1 MRNEILNREQSAL
14 MDFDVMS
21 SPQLLSFVNSGE
33 TEVAAFLET
42 YNDACSLFGLSEL
55 YYRQKGR
62 IEFGSGEAD
71 LVAYYNEL
79 GETYNQKG
87 VELLSLA
94 IADLQE
100 YINSHTFPP
109 PGQPADFTEFVAE
122 FKLYFENLETKPTDT
137 QELVTV
143 LNDTVAAVS
152 GGEQATYQ
160 FLVDKAI
167 ELRAVRLSPDRG
179 ASTNLAWWKIVA
191 IAVYVGLAATEIWFC
206 ILKNKCS
213 KKAKAVLKGGQ
224 TIAALVM
231 KFC

>member
-14 MDFDVMS
+14 MDFDMMS

-33 TEVAAFLET
+33 TELATFVESF
-42 YNDACSLFGLSEL
+42 NDACSLFGLSEL

-62 IEFGSGEAD
+62 IEYGTNEPD
-71 LVAYYNEL
+71 LIAYYDEL
-79 GETYNQKG
+79 GQQYNNKG
-87 VELLSLA
+87 IDLLTLA
-94 IADLQE
+94 IDGLQA
-100 YINSHTFPP
+100 YINSHQFDP
-109 PGQPADFTEFVAE
+109 PGQPADFSEFVGE
-122 FKLYFENLETKPTDT
+122 FKTYFENLEVKPRDT

-143 LNDTVAAVS
+143 LNNTVNAVAP
-152 GGEQATYQ
+152 GEQATFQY
-160 FLVDKAI
+160 LLDKAI
-167 ELRAVRLSPDRG
+167 ELRTVRQSPDRG
-179 ASTNLAWWKIVA
+179 AETNLAWWKIVA

-206 ILKNKCS
+206 IIKNKCS